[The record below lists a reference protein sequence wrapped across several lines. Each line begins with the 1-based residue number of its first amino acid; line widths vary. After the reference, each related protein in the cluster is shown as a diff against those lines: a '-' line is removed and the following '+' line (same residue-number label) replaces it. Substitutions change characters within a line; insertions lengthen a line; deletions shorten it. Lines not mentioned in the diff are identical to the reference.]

1 MRNWIVAVMLAGL
14 PAAAAAQEPTWE
26 ITPLVRF
33 EGSDYA
39 DPGWGVAF
47 GRGQDTG
54 LRVEAVLESIRE
66 DGFVRVG
73 PASPTVDTWHDADT
87 LSLQFGLSRRWVGPT
102 FYPFATLA
110 GGIRVAHPDTGPVEY
125 KGYPAASIGGGFEV
139 SLSETWQARFDA
151 RLEWVGWTLAEY
163 SDGTLVGKSQ
173 EVLGVLRL
181 GVGARF

>member
-1 MRNWIVAVMLAGL
+1 MAVTLAAM
-14 PAAAAAQEPTWE
+14 PVAAAAQEPTWE

-33 EGSDYA
+33 DGSDYA

-54 LRVEAVLESIRE
+54 LRVEAVLESVRE
-66 DGFVRVG
+66 DSFVRIG
-73 PASPTVDTWHDADT
+73 PGSPTVDMWRDADS
-87 LSLQFGLSRRWVGPT
+87 LSLQLGLSRRWVGPT
-102 FYPFATLA
+102 FYPFATFA
-110 GGIRVAHPDTGPVEY
+110 GGIRVVHPDAGPVEY
-125 KGYPAASIGGGFEV
+125 KGYAVASVGGGLGV

-163 SDGTLVGKSQ
+163 SDGTLVGKSK
-173 EVLGVLRL
+173 EVQGVLRL